1 MSESKSVTSGV
12 AGRYAAALFTLCE
25 EENQLKSLQKD
36 VKSLFELIRESKDFF
51 SFIKSPIYRREQQEL
66 VINALAVKIKV
77 LEHTKNSL
85 CLLARKGRLFILS
98 EFINEIRILLENQ
111 RGEMSVEV
119 ISARALTQPQIVELE
134 KTVSKVLNKKA
145 KVNVQVDKSL
155 IGGLIVKL
163 GSRMIDTTIKSKLV
177 KLQTTMKEVN

>member
-1 MSESKSVTSGV
+1 
-12 AGRYAAALFTLCE
+12 
-25 EENQLKSLQKD
+25 
-36 VKSLFELIRESKDFF
+36 
-51 SFIKSPIYRREQQEL
+51 QQE
-66 VINALAVKIKV
+66 VAISALAVKIKV

-134 KTVSKVLNKKA
+134 GTVSKVLNKKA

-155 IGGLIVKL
+155 IGGMIVKL
-163 GSRMIDTTIKSKLV
+163 GSRMIDTTIKSKLA
-177 KLQTTMKEVN
+177 KLQTIMKEVN